1 MSVTVGHGY
10 PLSTFAYSLF
20 TSGRI
25 QPANIT
31 YTVSSHVLTPCKTHA
46 HTHTNTSSRMIGTS
60 HSIPRSSYTPDWER
74 PLTAGAGGGP
84 PSIPPK
90 HASPE
95 PRPHTSA
102 EFEYVFDNVGYESAG
117 HPPKDLWWNNPRYED
132 VFFSL
137 CVCVCVHARVH
148 RRRCQFRCLCACVSG
163 LIIVYGQVLVDD

>member
-1 MSVTVGHGY
+1 MSVTVGHGN
-10 PLSTFAYSLF
+10 PLSTLAYSLF
-20 TSGRI
+20 TSERI
-25 QPANIT
+25 QPANISC
-31 YTVSSHVLTPCKTHA
+31 TVGSHVLTPCKTHA
-46 HTHTNTSSRMIGTS
+46 RTHTHTNTSSRMIGTS

-95 PRPHTSA
+95 SRPHTSA

-132 VFFSL
+132 VFFNL
-137 CVCVCVHARVH
+137 CVCV
-148 RRRCQFRCLCACVSG
+148 RRCQFRCLFACVSG
-163 LIIVYGQVLVDD
+163 LIIVSWKVLVDD